1 MLSCQLSVIRRA
13 GSFPTSCW
21 NRNILLLANRIN
33 RNVYFKKVS
42 FFLYGRIKLRLCD
55 RNVAFS
61 VWEGMNLIESERMQK
76 KRCCEFELITPVKDK
91 KNGTP
96 IGIWT
101 PSLLVRSQTLYPIE
115 LWVHTYVRS
124 LVVTTAFKIHHNLI
138 FSSFF
143 TIFQQFFWEICDNR
157 QLFSLAT
164 GKNFSE
170 EYIIEYIILYVFC
183 KI

>member
-42 FFLYGRIKLRLCD
+42 FFLYGRIKLRLCG

-61 VWEGMNLIESERMQK
+61 VWEGMNLIEAERMAK
-76 KRCCEFELITPVKDK
+76 KSRCREFELKTPVKGK

-96 IGIWT
+96 IGI
-101 PSLLVRSQTLYPIE
+101 
-115 LWVHTYVRS
+115 
-124 LVVTTAFKIHHNLI
+124 
-138 FSSFF
+138 
-143 TIFQQFFWEICDNR
+143 
-157 QLFSLAT
+157 
-164 GKNFSE
+164 
-170 EYIIEYIILYVFC
+170 
-183 KI
+183 